1 MYQSLHR
8 TLTFHGNPMYFGGVP
23 STGKS
28 VYLRRTEQISSA
40 DFIGCVKSLTVNGHE
55 RRLFKDSYN
64 ATGIRDTCNQVHNII
79 HLLVIILY
87 TFYKSAYVLPCI

>member
-1 MYQSLHR
+1 
-8 TLTFHGNPMYFGGVP
+8 MYFGGVP

-55 RRLFKDSYN
+55 RRLFTDSFN
-64 ATGIRDTCNQVHNII
+64 ATGIRDTCNQACAPIWIDIYLYKCYKRNII
-79 HLLVIILY
+79 YLKV
-87 TFYKSAYVLPCI
+87 SD

>member
-1 MYQSLHR
+1 
-8 TLTFHGNPMYFGGVP
+8 MYFGGVP

-55 RRLFKDSYN
+55 RRLFTDSFN
-64 ATGIRDTCNQVHNII
+64 ATGIRDTCNQECTDF
-79 HLLVIILY
+79 LLV
-87 TFYKSAYVLPCI
+87 